1 MPIALFALTISAYA
15 IGTAEF
21 VLVGIIPI
29 ISADLSVSVPSAG
42 LLVSLYAL
50 GVAVGAPLLTAA
62 TGKMPAKRFFCA

>member
-62 TGKMPAKRFFCA
+62 T